1 MRKLALLE
9 PLLMF
14 GLIMAYIWKVRAV
27 HPASWI
33 VIPALMIFSHV
44 LHRESPRALGF
55 QLRNLGGSLY
65 ELGPVLI
72 PMAILVLPAGMLL
85 GTVRRI
91 GFVDVLL
98 ALAAYLPWGL
108 AQQYALN
115 GYFLNRFDA
124 ALSRR
129 GASFLAAL
137 LFCAAHAPNPFLMVI
152 TLPLGW
158 CATQLYRHTRNLY
171 LLGIV
176 HALVGLLLFL
186 LGPDSISHH
195 LRVGPRWFRP

>member
-14 GLIMAYIWKVRAV
+14 CLIMAYIWKLRALY
-27 HPASWI
+27 PAGWI
-33 VIPALMIFSHV
+33 AIAAMMIFSHL
-44 LHRESPRALGF
+44 LHRESPGALGF

-65 ELGPVLI
+65 ELGPTLI
-72 PMAILVLPAGMLL
+72 PIAIVALPAGIFF
-85 GTVRRI
+85 GTIRRI
-91 GFVDVLL
+91 GFVEVLL

-124 ALSRR
+124 ALSRHA
-129 GASFLAAL
+129 ASFLAAL
-137 LFCAAHAPNPFLMVI
+137 LFCVAHAPNPFLMAI

-158 CATQLYRHTRNLY
+158 CATQFYRHTRNLY
-171 LLGIV
+171 VLGIV
-176 HALVGLLLFL
+176 HALVGLFLFL
-186 LGPDSISHH
+186 AGPDSISHH
-195 LRVGPRWFRP
+195 LRVGPGWFRP